1 MLAVYTM
8 HISVEK
14 KNQCLPQI
22 VLLSYPTTGF
32 SLSEK
37 QNLVSEHRRTLVFS
51 ESKFSFK
58 ILHTK
63 YSKEN
68 IIL

>member
-8 HISVEK
+8 RISVSSS
-14 KNQCLPQI
+14 NSPTF
-22 VLLSYPTTGF
+22 LLYHWVF
-32 SLSEK
+32 LVLSEK

-51 ESKFSFK
+51 ESKFSVK

-63 YSKEN
+63 YNKEN